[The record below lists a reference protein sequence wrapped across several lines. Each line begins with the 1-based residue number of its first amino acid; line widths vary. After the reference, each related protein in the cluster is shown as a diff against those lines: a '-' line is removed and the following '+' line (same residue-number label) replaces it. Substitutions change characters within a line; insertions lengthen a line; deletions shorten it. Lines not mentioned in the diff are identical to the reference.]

1 LIEKTFKGS
10 EMGEAKK
17 APITGW
23 SALPRCGND
32 EASAKHGTWM
42 IDSTTI
48 KHRPI
53 CEKTFNHTVIGLIAD
68 KGEYN
73 AQAQQMA
80 LG

>member
-1 LIEKTFKGS
+1 MEKTFKGS
-10 EMGEAKK
+10 EMGESKIV
-17 APITGW
+17 PITGW

-32 EASAKHGTWM
+32 EASAEYGTWM

-48 KHRPI
+48 IHRPI
-53 CEKTFNHTVIGLIAD
+53 CERTFNNTVIGLIAD

-73 AQAQQMA
+73 AQAQQTA